1 MLNIF
6 NRTPVPENTGIEQRQ
21 YISALKRRMEKLL
34 REQGISRAKAT
45 EIVSRTFK
53 EALQNERP

>member
-1 MLNIF
+1 MFELL
-6 NRTPVPENTGIEQRQ
+6 TKPPAPDQEIEHRRI
-21 YISALKRRMEKLL
+21 ISALKRRMEKLL

-53 EALQNERP
+53 EAFQND

>member
-6 NRTPVPENTGIEQRQ
+6 NRTPVPEYTGIEQRQ

-34 REQGISRAKAT
+34 REQGISRARAT

-53 EALQNERP
+53 EALKDD